1 MIFRVLILALFIKVS
16 LFACADGWDYS
27 QKEFIFLENRN
38 MPFSNIAE
46 EINSANV
53 YNTILWAYEEKNK
66 EENLKEWQKELKDA
80 YSLKEIEEFVYKRE
94 NLQNLKDKDILDY
107 INLVKKQEKHVTY
120 NYYMSDVEKRALVDY
135 KKLLDEALNKNI

>member
-16 LFACADGWDYS
+16 LFACADGWDYN

-66 EENLKEWQKELKDA
+66 EENLKEWQKELKNV
-80 YSLKEIEEFVYKRE
+80 YS
-94 NLQNLKDKDILDY
+94 
-107 INLVKKQEKHVTY
+107 
-120 NYYMSDVEKRALVDY
+120 
-135 KKLLDEALNKNI
+135 